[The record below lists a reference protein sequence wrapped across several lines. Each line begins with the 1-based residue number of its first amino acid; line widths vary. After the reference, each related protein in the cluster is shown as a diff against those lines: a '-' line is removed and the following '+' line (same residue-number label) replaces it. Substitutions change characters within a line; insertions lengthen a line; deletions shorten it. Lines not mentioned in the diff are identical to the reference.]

1 MLWSERLPRLTG
13 IILLLLCA
21 MIIVNTAANISAGND
36 SDVFAKDEIDN
47 VLVDIHDSKT
57 AYGVGLASSVI
68 VDAALGLIAGAL
80 LFSLLQDRSRAL
92 ALVGLVGV
100 VSATAVFMVS
110 DGAGAVMYYLAN
122 DFASGGPGKLAAGDS
137 SILEVARAVGMFQT
151 VAGQAGFTA
160 LSVGLGT
167 YSIIIG
173 WSPAGIVT
181 PPRWLGYVGVIASL
195 AAFVSWLI
203 IAADGFFVLFILTT
217 LTQLIMLIGLGIWLI
232 SRPEESLAKMRSA
245 T

>member
-1 MLWSERLPRLTG
+1 MLWNERLPRLTG
-13 IILLLLCA
+13 IVLLLLCA
-21 MIIVNTAANISAGND
+21 TLIVNIVLSMGVTDAD
-36 SDVFAKDEIDN
+36 PFAKDEIDN

-57 AYGVGLASSVI
+57 AYGVGLASSIV
-68 VDAALGLIAGAL
+68 VDAAFGFIAGAL

-92 ALVGLVGV
+92 ALVGLIGV
-100 VSATAVFMVS
+100 TAATAVFMVA

-122 DFASGGPGKLAAGDS
+122 DFASGGAGKLAAGDS
-137 SILEVARAVGMFQT
+137 SILEVARAVGMFQA

-160 LSVGLGT
+160 LAVGLGT

-181 PPRWLGYVGVIASL
+181 PPRWLGYLGVISSL

-203 IAADGFFVLFILTT
+203 IAADGFFVLFIISA
-217 LTQLIMLIGLGIWLI
+217 LTQLIWLIGLGIWLI
-232 SRPEESLAKMRSA
+232 SRPEESLAQMRSA
-245 T
+245 A